1 MYTGQRLLVVIVS
14 GFAQILQR
22 KYYVTSSHGALGVS
36 TNDPEVLATIMEEDT
51 SLCFLELSEDK
62 LATERALSVTWDA
75 QEDTVRFS
83 ALKQDPATTK

>member
-1 MYTGQRLLVVIVS
+1 
-14 GFAQILQR
+14 
-22 KYYVTSSHGALGVS
+22 
-36 TNDPEVLATIMEEDT
+36 MEEDT